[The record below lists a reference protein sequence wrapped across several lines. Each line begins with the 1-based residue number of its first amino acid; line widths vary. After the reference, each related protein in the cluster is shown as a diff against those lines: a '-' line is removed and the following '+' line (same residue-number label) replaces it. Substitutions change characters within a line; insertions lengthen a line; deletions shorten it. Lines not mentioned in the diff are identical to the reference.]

1 MAQLEDATGVWW
13 LEARDAAK
21 HSTMHKTDTITKEIY
36 CPKISIVLILRNP
49 GTLVAKG
56 IRVNFISKEGEK

>member
-1 MAQLEDATGVWW
+1 MNYPI
-13 LEARDAAK
+13 
-21 HSTMHKTDTITKEIY
+21 MHKTDTITKEIY

-56 IRVNFISKEGEK
+56 IRVNFISKEGEKSKKL